1 MLASDVEHG
10 GVAKAVL
17 GLRRFFE
24 SGGTMSYEFRLGQL
38 KAFQRMLVNERATL
52 QAAMKA
58 DLHKNA
64 TEGQYVEVNQ
74 VEHEC
79 QHAIDHLKQWMTP
92 KAVSTNLLNVPGF
105 SYVHPDPLG
114 VCLVIG
120 AWNFPILLSL
130 QPMIG
135 ALAAGNCVCLKTPS
149 QHYSAACS
157 DAMAA
162 MLQRYLDPRAVA
174 IVAGDRMA
182 TQAVLQ
188 ETWDHIFFTG
198 GKYVGTMVA
207 EAAAK
212 HLTPCVLEL
221 GGKSPCVVDRSA
233 SLDVAARRICWGM
246 FQNAG
251 QTCVRPDYLLVH
263 EDVADAFAG
272 LLLKWATAS
281 YSKDPKAT
289 EWFGRLINERAA
301 QRVAGLLAED
311 AAWVAFG
318 GDVDVGAK
326 YVAPTLLDFGADAA
340 AFAASAAMRDE
351 IFAPVAPMLRYRDEA
366 DALAFIKARD
376 KPLSCYVF
384 SQDWALASRFQYGTT
399 SGSFVVNDVLVQGS
413 NHALPF
419 GGVGPSGMGA
429 YHGEHSFRA
438 HSHAK
443 AVLYKTPYLD
453 LDARYPPYSPL
464 RAWTLGTVQAVRS
477 ANAVL
482 AVQLGLFAV
491 AAAGLWAACPALG
504 EELALLLAYLRS
516 RAEAR
521 L

>member
-92 KAVSTNLLNVPGF
+92 KAVSTNLLNVPGL

-135 ALAAGNCVCLKTPS
+135 ALAAGNC
-149 QHYSAACS
+149 
-157 DAMAA
+157 
-162 MLQRYLDPRAVA
+162 
-174 IVAGDRMA
+174 
-182 TQAVLQ
+182 AVLQ

-212 HLTPCVLEL
+212 HLAPCVLEL

-263 EDVADAFAG
+263 EDAFAG
-272 LLLKWATAS
+272 LLLKWATAP

-376 KPLSCYVF
+376 KPLSCYV

-438 HSHAK
+438 HSHQK
-443 AVLYKTPYLD
+443 AVLYKTPCLD

-477 ANAVL
+477 ANAIL

-504 EELALLLAYLRS
+504 GS
-516 RAEAR
+516 RPPPR
-521 L
+521 LPPVPRRGAPLMRPGAFS

>member
-92 KAVSTNLLNVPGF
+92 KAVSTNLLNVPA
-105 SYVHPDPLG
+105 SHVHGPAG
-114 VCLVIG
+114 ACLVIG

-157 DAMAA
+157 TPMAA
-162 MLQRYLDPRAVA
+162 MLQRYSPAVA
-174 IVAGDRMA
+174 VVAGDRMA

-198 GKYVGTMVA
+198 GK
-207 EAAAK
+207 
-212 HLTPCVLEL
+212 
-221 GGKSPCVVDRSA
+221 SA

-263 EDVADAFAG
+263 EDAATLAG
-272 LLLKWATAS
+272 LLKWATAP

-326 YVAPTLLDFGADAA
+326 YAAPTLLDRADA

-376 KPLSCYVF
+376 KPLSCYVLPGLG
-384 SQDWALASRFQYGTT
+384 AA
-399 SGSFVVNDVLVQGS
+399 
-413 NHALPF
+413 ALP
-419 GGVGPSGMGA
+419 VR
-429 YHGEHSFRA
+429 HDVRLL
-438 HSHAK
+438 HA
-443 AVLYKTPYLD
+443 YLD

-464 RAWTLGTVQAVRS
+464 RAWTLGTVRRRS
-477 ANAVL
+477 ANAIL
-482 AVQLGLFAV
+482 AVQLGSSPSPPRGSGRCGPPSASS
-491 AAAGLWAACPALG
+491 PSSSP
-504 EELALLLAYLRS
+504 LRS

>member
-162 MLQRYLDPRAVA
+162 MLQRYLDPVSY
-174 IVAGDRMA
+174 
-182 TQAVLQ
+182 T
-188 ETWDHIFFTG
+188 
-198 GKYVGTMVA
+198 
-207 EAAAK
+207 
-212 HLTPCVLEL
+212 HLTLP
-221 GGKSPCVVDRSA
+221 
-233 SLDVAARRICWGM
+233 
-246 FQNAG
+246 
-251 QTCVRPDYLLVH
+251 T
-263 EDVADAFAG
+263 
-272 LLLKWATAS
+272 
-281 YSKDPKAT
+281 KA
-289 EWFGRLINERAA
+289 
-301 QRVAGLLAED
+301 
-311 AAWVAFG
+311 
-318 GDVDVGAK
+318 
-326 YVAPTLLDFGADAA
+326 
-340 AFAASAAMRDE
+340 
-351 IFAPVAPMLRYRDEA
+351 
-366 DALAFIKARD
+366 
-376 KPLSCYVF
+376 
-384 SQDWALASRFQYGTT
+384 
-399 SGSFVVNDVLVQGS
+399 
-413 NHALPF
+413 
-419 GGVGPSGMGA
+419 
-429 YHGEHSFRA
+429 
-438 HSHAK
+438 
-443 AVLYKTPYLD
+443 
-453 LDARYPPYSPL
+453 
-464 RAWTLGTVQAVRS
+464 
-477 ANAVL
+477 
-482 AVQLGLFAV
+482 
-491 AAAGLWAACPALG
+491 
-504 EELALLLAYLRS
+504 
-516 RAEAR
+516 
-521 L
+521 

>member
-92 KAVSTNLLNVPGF
+92 KAVSTNLLNVPGLT
-105 SYVHPDPLG
+105 STGPAG

-174 IVAGDRMA
+174 VVAGDRMA

-438 HSHAK
+438 HSHQK
-443 AVLYKTPYLD
+443 A
-453 LDARYPPYSPL
+453 
-464 RAWTLGTVQAVRS
+464 
-477 ANAVL
+477 
-482 AVQLGLFAV
+482 LGLFAV